1 MVQRATTA
9 GTEVPLQ
16 GRRADEIPPGTI
28 HAGDCYTAL
37 DAVFPAGQSPGAGSV
52 GRNNHP
58 LVGFAAD
65 KNEHIYFGNCLAADY
80 NPAATLRMTIFW
92 VAETAIVGDVVW
104 FVAWERDNVA
114 GQDIDADGF
123 AAEKSVTS
131 TAPGASG
138 VIQSGVIN
146 FTQAEAD
153 AIEAGDPYRIRL
165 RRFGGD
171 GADDMAGDAQLF
183 RLSIEGIP

>member
-37 DAVFPAGQSPGAGSV
+37 DAVFPSGQSPGAAAV
-52 GRNNHP
+52 GLNNHP
-58 LVGFAAD
+58 LVGFAED
-65 KNEHIYFGNCLAADY
+65 ENEWIFFGNCLAADY
-80 NPAATLRMTIFW
+80 NPAATLRVTIFW
-92 VAETAIVGDVVW
+92 VAESAVAGDVVW
-104 FVAWERDNVA
+104 FLAWERDNVA
-114 GQDIDADGF
+114 GQNITADGF
-123 AAEKSVTS
+123 AAEKSVVS
-131 TAPGASG
+131 TAPGVVG
-138 VIQSGVIN
+138 VIQSAVLN

-153 AIEAGDPYRIRL
+153 AIAAGDPYRIRL

-171 GADDMAGDAQLF
+171 GVDDMTGDAQLF